1 MLNFVAYCNGIY
13 GVTRD
18 PHNNE
23 YAIVMKYQNLG
34 NMREFI
40 KKGHILNWK
49 LIVKILH
56 NISYGLSTIHR
67 ENWYHGDF
75 HTGNILLEGYGNY
88 IGSVIS
94 DFGFCRPVDQSR
106 VNKIIGVLPF
116 IAPEVLRGGEFTK
129 AADVYG
135 FGMVMSE
142 IICGNVPFADRDY
155 DLHLAIDICNG
166 ERPPISE
173 YTPDPYAALM
183 KRCWDSIPTN
193 RPTAQELYRQIG
205 DWYAIICKF
214 ELNDDIQL
222 SKKLE
227 IEEEFSKEREDRW
240 KARLSKLT
248 INPYPLK
255 HSQNFLTSKQLEYSK
270 QLTTQ
275 LIDIKPYYTRQF
287 DMSLCLSTRI

>member
-94 DFGFCRPVDQSR
+94 DFGFC
-106 VNKIIGVLPF
+106 
-116 IAPEVLRGGEFTK
+116 
-129 AADVYG
+129 
-135 FGMVMSE
+135 
-142 IICGNVPFADRDY
+142 
-155 DLHLAIDICNG
+155 
-166 ERPPISE
+166 
-173 YTPDPYAALM
+173 
-183 KRCWDSIPTN
+183 
-193 RPTAQELYRQIG
+193 
-205 DWYAIICKF
+205 
-214 ELNDDIQL
+214 
-222 SKKLE
+222 
-227 IEEEFSKEREDRW
+227 
-240 KARLSKLT
+240 
-248 INPYPLK
+248 
-255 HSQNFLTSKQLEYSK
+255 
-270 QLTTQ
+270 
-275 LIDIKPYYTRQF
+275 
-287 DMSLCLSTRI
+287 

>member
-1 MLNFVAYCNGIY
+1 
-13 GVTRD
+13 
-18 PHNNE
+18 
-23 YAIVMKYQNLG
+23 
-34 NMREFI
+34 MRKFI

-155 DLHLAIDICNG
+155 DLHLAIDIGNG
-166 ERPPISE
+166 ERPPIPE
-173 YTPDPYAALM
+173 YTPEPYAALM
-183 KRCWDSIPTN
+183 KRCWDPNPIK

-205 DWYAIICKF
+205 DWDTILSKF
-214 ELNDDIQL
+214 KLNDKQIAI
-222 SKKLE
+222 KLE
-227 IEEEFSKEREDRW
+227 IEK
-240 KARLSKLT
+240 
-248 INPYPLK
+248 
-255 HSQNFLTSKQLEYSK
+255 
-270 QLTTQ
+270 
-275 LIDIKPYYTRQF
+275 
-287 DMSLCLSTRI
+287 